1 MTLRNSF
8 FFLFFLLLS
17 STLSAQIAFWQTYLG
32 GSALDRGKEMFVQP
46 DGTIIIAG
54 ETYSQNDQFDG
65 NHSSNGDIVIFKYST
80 QGNFFWKSY
89 IGGSETESLGDL
101 HQTSDGGFILVGTTK
116 SSDGDLSLNRG
127 GSDIMVA
134 KLDAKARIEWVRTLG
149 TKYND
154 HGNAVR
160 ELPNGDYLLGGDIG
174 APKPVGEELPHAGY
188 ECYLARLSP
197 TGNVK
202 WTQYYGGTGNEKVV
216 DIQVLG
222 DNNFL
227 IISNSDSKDLD
238 VGQSMGEK
246 DAWLFMIDGAGEM
259 IWQTSFGGEKDD
271 DIQCSIIDREGNIVM
286 GGTTFSQ
293 GGLIQEQKGNGDIW
307 MVKLTPKGQLI
318 WSKTFGGSRA
328 EGINDIRL
336 TRDDQYI
343 VCGLT
348 KSRTTDGDIEL
359 NQGYFDGWLLK
370 ISEQGTRLW
379 SRTIGYEG
387 KDVLTAIQ
395 ALPEGG
401 FLALGYAKQDV
412 KGFPLPGFH
421 GGTDMWLCN
430 FGDPFNG
437 KVKPFVTPPVL
448 VGTIKDRKTGRP
460 IEATITLTDNR
471 TLDSLTSTN
480 SDPMD
485 GTFTLLMPAYGL
497 VSINVMGEGYMFFG
511 QNYQMDTIVDRNQLN
526 QEILLDPIRIGA
538 KLILKNIYFETGQWD
553 LLPASYAEMA
563 RVKAFMDKN
572 PRVKVQISGHTDN
585 TGNKQSKM
593 RLSENRAGS
602 VKRFLIAKGVSQY
615 RMQIKGFGMY
625 RPIAPNTT
633 SSGRK
638 KNRRVEFEIV
648 SK

>member
-8 FFLFFLLLS
+8 FFLSFLLLS

-246 DAWLFMIDGAGEM
+246 DAWLFRIDGEGEM
-259 IWQTSFGGEKDD
+259 TWQTSFGGEKDD

-412 KGFPLPGFH
+412 RGFPLPGFH

>member
-1 MTLRNSF
+1 
-8 FFLFFLLLS
+8 LLLS

-271 DIQCSIIDREGNIVM
+271 DIQCSIVDREGNIVM

-480 SDPMD
+480 SDP
-485 GTFTLLMPAYGL
+485 
-497 VSINVMGEGYMFFG
+497 V
-511 QNYQMDTIVDRNQLN
+511 
-526 QEILLDPIRIGA
+526 
-538 KLILKNIYFETGQWD
+538 
-553 LLPASYAEMA
+553 
-563 RVKAFMDKN
+563 
-572 PRVKVQISGHTDN
+572 
-585 TGNKQSKM
+585 
-593 RLSENRAGS
+593 
-602 VKRFLIAKGVSQY
+602 
-615 RMQIKGFGMY
+615 
-625 RPIAPNTT
+625 
-633 SSGRK
+633 
-638 KNRRVEFEIV
+638 
-648 SK
+648 

>member
-8 FFLFFLLLS
+8 FALSFLLIS
-17 STLSAQIAFWQTYLG
+17 SSLSAQIAFWQTYLG
-32 GSALDRGKEMFVQP
+32 GTGLDRGKEMFVQP

-80 QGNFFWKSY
+80 QGTFFWKSY

-101 HQTSDGGFILVGTTK
+101 HQTSDGGFILIGTTK

-149 TKYND
+149 SKYND
-154 HGNAVR
+154 HGYAIR

-174 APKPVGEELPHAGY
+174 APKPIGEELPHAGY

-197 TGNVK
+197 TGSVK
-202 WTQYYGGTGNEKVV
+202 WTRYYGGTGNEKVV

-227 IISNSDSKDLD
+227 IISNTDSKDLD

-246 DAWLFMIDGAGEM
+246 DAWLFMIDGEGEM
-259 IWQTSFGGEKDD
+259 TWQTSFGGEKDD

-480 SDPMD
+480 SDPVD

-538 KLILKNIYFETGQWD
+538 KLILKNIYF
-553 LLPASYAEMA
+553 
-563 RVKAFMDKN
+563 
-572 PRVKVQISGHTDN
+572 
-585 TGNKQSKM
+585 
-593 RLSENRAGS
+593 
-602 VKRFLIAKGVSQY
+602 
-615 RMQIKGFGMY
+615 
-625 RPIAPNTT
+625 
-633 SSGRK
+633 
-638 KNRRVEFEIV
+638 
-648 SK
+648 

>member
-8 FFLFFLLLS
+8 FFLSFLLLS

-246 DAWLFMIDGAGEM
+246 DAWLFRIDGEGEM
-259 IWQTSFGGEKDD
+259 TWQTSFGGEKDD

>member
-246 DAWLFMIDGAGEM
+246 DAWLFRIDGEGEM
-259 IWQTSFGGEKDD
+259 TWQTSFGGEKDD

-412 KGFPLPGFH
+412 RGFPLPGFH

-480 SDPMD
+480 SDPID

>member
-246 DAWLFMIDGAGEM
+246 DAWLFRIDGEGEM
-259 IWQTSFGGEKDD
+259 TWQTSFGGEKDD

-412 KGFPLPGFH
+412 RGFPLPGFH